1 MAMRIVPYNWDSLTY
16 HLPRIMHWVQNKSVA
31 HYATNIDRQIASPPL
46 AEFINL
52 HIYLLMG
59 KKDVAFNLLQCMSL
73 GFCIVL
79 TVAIAKKLGCNIFF
93 GFLAGFLYAT
103 MPIAFAESIT
113 TQNDEYATLWLLFFA
128 YIIIDLYKN
137 PELECNWF
145 YIEKTILLSCCIGFG
160 YLAKPSIAFGIACF
174 AIVL

>member
-59 KKDVAFNLLQCMSL
+59 KKDVAFNLLQCMSF

-93 GFLAGFLYAT
+93 GFL
-103 MPIAFAESIT
+103 
-113 TQNDEYATLWLLFFA
+113 
-128 YIIIDLYKN
+128 II
-137 PELECNWF
+137 
-145 YIEKTILLSCCIGFG
+145 GHH
-160 YLAKPSIAFGIACF
+160 A
-174 AIVL
+174 

>member
-59 KKDVAFNLLQCMSL
+59 KKMWHLIYYNVCLWDF
-73 GFCIVL
+73 VL
-79 TVAIAKKLGCNIFF
+79 F
-93 GFLAGFLYAT
+93 
-103 MPIAFAESIT
+103 
-113 TQNDEYATLWLLFFA
+113 
-128 YIIIDLYKN
+128 
-137 PELECNWF
+137 
-145 YIEKTILLSCCIGFG
+145 
-160 YLAKPSIAFGIACF
+160 
-174 AIVL
+174 